1 MYLDSQAD
9 HALAVRL
16 VHDAKTQYPAVCNAI
31 ENLLVHCSRV
41 DDLLPAVIQDLIDT
55 GVEIRGDRDV
65 CNLFPGVRAAD
76 EADWD
81 TEYNDLILS
90 VKIVDSLDEAIEF
103 INLHGSGHTDAI
115 VTGSDEAASRFVR
128 RVDSSSVMVNAS
140 TRFADGYRYG
150 KGAEIGISTNK
161 THARGPVG
169 LEGLVIYKYVLRG
182 EGQCVADYS
191 GAQARSYTH
200 RKIL

>member
-1 MYLDSQAD
+1 M
-9 HALAVRL
+9 
-16 VHDAKTQYPAVCNAI
+16 
-31 ENLLVHCSRV
+31 
-41 DDLLPAVIQDLIDT
+41 
-55 GVEIRGDRDV
+55 
-65 CNLFPGVRAAD
+65 
-76 EADWD
+76 
-81 TEYNDLILS
+81 
-90 VKIVDSLDEAIEF
+90 
-103 INLHGSGHTDAI
+103 
-115 VTGSDEAASRFVR
+115 DEAASRFVR